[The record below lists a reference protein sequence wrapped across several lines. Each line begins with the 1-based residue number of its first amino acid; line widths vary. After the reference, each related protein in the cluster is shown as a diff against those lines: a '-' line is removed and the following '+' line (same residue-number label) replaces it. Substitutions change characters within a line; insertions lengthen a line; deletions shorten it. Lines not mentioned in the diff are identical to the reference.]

1 MFESKINRG
10 KANGYAPLDGS
21 GKVPLSKLPPIQ
33 STIETGSF
41 ATIGSN
47 IFTDTQIIS
56 ASGDASLT
64 IGQLGYTSMGSF
76 DLKATGSAVSLTSD
90 MQSVVGVTDGIFPF
104 GDSSIF
110 INQINGYPY
119 SDGPM
124 AGIGLNK
131 SGSVDSKLWLYDY
144 KGKSYIPGDVTI
156 GYTDIS
162 STTSS
167 GSLNIRNGNI
177 NISGSFN
184 FLNDSGIVKVVS
196 GSYLIENISINP
208 SGGELSNQQGGP
220 YCLTVLK
227 TDLPNADTIINIG
240 DSVVDPNNAGVGH
253 AIVTAN
259 VITFPDNIDYWAI
272 PIGVVDPI
280 VFTYE
285 NNTINISGPLFKVW
299 KFDGS
304 GNLLTP
310 GDINLSGSI
319 FVSKNI
325 DVSGSVYVSSSLVVA
340 SSVVSNGTID
350 ALNSDLIIEGG
361 YLILTG
367 SVVPMSP
374 TGSAGDKTGMVVFDD
389 NFLYY
394 CVNDFEA
401 PTTGSPAT
409 FTITDGGTSHIYN
422 LGTPGNN
429 WNAYHMVGADPFL
442 QTGPSQTGGG
452 LDAPSAGWYFVD
464 DNGIVR
470 QLLSTPV
477 WFSGGAPSPFPNG
490 TGWMCVVDSYE
501 WVYSDSNT
509 TLTFYESIPTVTPLS
524 SPIPPT
530 LGGGLWKQTKLGET
544 PNYAPFG
551 SGSWNVQAI
560 GEVTELDITKDI
572 HLIDITDY
580 PSTSNFYLPDGLYDG
595 QVVRFALKG
604 SGFTS
609 PNTVYIWMN
618 NLRTYDGSLQ
628 SNTTWSPFWD
638 NGGDPADNPRSLAT
652 ALYIDGA
659 WNIDSDWWGM

>member
-47 IFTDTQIIS
+47 VFTGTQTISGSNDTS
-56 ASGDASLT
+56 FT

-76 DLKATGSAVSLTSD
+76 DLKVTGSAVSLTSD
-90 MQSVVGVTDGIFPF
+90 IQSVVGVFGVDFPF
-104 GDSSIF
+104 GDSSVF

-240 DSVVDPNNAGVGH
+240 DSVVDPNNGGVGH

-299 KFDGS
+299 QFDGS
-304 GNLLTP
+304 GKLLTP
-310 GDINLSGSI
+310 GDINISNGRVIIDGTSGKTANHWYNYPNTTNNWFTRLYSDNGTNLKARLGLENLSDITIETTDNSNGLGNGGNDYKWKFDNSGSLTAPG
-319 FVSKNI
+319 NI
-325 DVSGSVYVSSSLVVA
+325 NVSGSVNISSSLVVA
-340 SSVVSNGTID
+340 SSVVSNGSIN
-350 ALNSDLIIEGG
+350 AHNSDLIIDGG
-361 YLILTG
+361 DLIVSGGSYFSGSLFVNGNIYANNLTG
-367 SVVPMSP
+367 SFATTSSNTFSGTQTINGKLILSSSNIPTAT
-374 TGSAGDKTGMVVFDD
+374 TGSLGDTKGMLAIDD

-394 CVNDFEA
+394 NTSTYIPQITAGVYATAHAVNSNWSNDMYGNTTIFIQDDGINPA
-401 PTTGSPAT
+401 PQVGWVIQGSVNSATIVDTGYGVNHQNSGFGFMWLLQLNDIVSFNSDDSVT
-409 FTITDGGTSHIYN
+409 LIE
-422 LGTPGNN
+422 
-429 WNAYHMVGADPFL
+429 
-442 QTGPSQTGGG
+442 QTGT
-452 LDAPSAGWYFVD
+452 DA
-464 DNGIVR
+464 N
-470 QLLSTPV
+470 
-477 WFSGGAPSPFPNG
+477 
-490 TGWMCVVDSYE
+490 
-501 WVYSDSNT
+501 
-509 TLTFYESIPTVTPLS
+509 
-524 SPIPPT
+524 
-530 LGGGLWKQTKLGET
+530 WKRIAFE
-544 PNYAPFG
+544 
-551 SGSWNVQAI
+551 SGSW
-560 GEVTELDITKDI
+560 
-572 HLIDITDY
+572 
-580 PSTSNFYLPDGLYDG
+580 
-595 QVVRFALKG
+595 
-604 SGFTS
+604 
-609 PNTVYIWMN
+609 
-618 NLRTYDGSLQ
+618 
-628 SNTTWSPFWD
+628 
-638 NGGDPADNPRSLAT
+638 
-652 ALYIDGA
+652 
-659 WNIDSDWWGM
+659 